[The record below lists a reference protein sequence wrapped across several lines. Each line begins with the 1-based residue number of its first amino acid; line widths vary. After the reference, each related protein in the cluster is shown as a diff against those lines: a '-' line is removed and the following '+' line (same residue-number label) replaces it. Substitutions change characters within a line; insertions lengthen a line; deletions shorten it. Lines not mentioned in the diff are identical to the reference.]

1 MKRFSMKDLTSM
13 VSLQTEDVYQIFKT
27 TARLKKERRRK
38 GLNRPLLDGKILG
51 MIFEKASLR
60 TRVSFEVGMLHLG
73 GHALYLDQGNFKL
86 GERESIYDVAKNME
100 RFVDILMLRTFS
112 HQAILDMAKYSA
124 IPIING
130 LSDHEHPCQAL
141 ADLYTIMEKRGDL
154 KGQKLVFI
162 GDGNNV
168 ANSLAYAAALTGM
181 HFVCASPE
189 GYMLKDSVLEAARA
203 KAVLGA
209 TIERTTDVRAAV
221 LGADCLYTDVWA
233 SMGQEKERQA
243 RVKAFSKYQINDQL
257 LALAKPDAIIEH
269 CLPAHR
275 GEEITDS
282 VIDSARSVVFD
293 EAENRMHVQKAVMA
307 LLLGRG

>member
-1 MKRFSMKDLTSM
+1 MHHFSMKDLVSM
-13 VSLQTEDVYQIFKT
+13 DSLATGDVLRIFEA
-27 TARLKKERRRK
+27 TARLKSESLRK
-38 GLNRPLLDGKILG
+38 GRNKPLLAGKILG

-60 TRVSFEVGMLHLG
+60 TRVSFEVGMVRLG

-112 HQAILDMAKYSA
+112 HQAILDMAKYAS
-124 IPIING
+124 IPVING

-141 ADLYTIMEKRGDL
+141 ADLYTILEHRGTL

-181 HFVCASPE
+181 RFVCVSPE
-189 GYMLKDSVLEAARA
+189 GYMLSDDVLERARA
-203 KAVLGA
+203 KAVMGA
-209 TIERTTDVRAAV
+209 TIERTSDLRAAV
-221 LGADCLYTDVWA
+221 SGADCLYTDVWA
-233 SMGQEKERQA
+233 SMGQEKEREERGA
-243 RVKAFSKYQINDQL
+243 AFREYQLNDQV
-257 LALAKPDAIIEH
+257 LALAKPDAIVEH

-275 GEEITDS
+275 GEEISDS
-282 VIDSARSVVFD
+282 VIDSGHSVVFD

-307 LLLGRG
+307 LLLGKG